1 MGEVETQSGM
11 RDKILDAAY
20 DIFAEQGY
28 GKASLNQIAK
38 KLGVTR
44 PALYYHFKSKDDLFA
59 ATYNRIDLLADVDT
73 ADALSCA
80 SADDFPDQLEAL
92 VRRIIGNLHK
102 DEQRSRF
109 VAAVESAS
117 HQSAAVRESVQQQN
131 TALHKAFSEVVAH
144 GVALG
149 AFRDDTN
156 VAEVAEYLCVIIR
169 GTSEELL
176 IGSAVDTEAI
186 VRRTVASVFA

>member
-20 DIFAEQGY
+20 DIFAEQGH

-73 ADALSCA
+73 TDALSCA
-80 SADDFPDQLEAL
+80 SADDFPGQLEAL

-156 VAEVAEYLCVIIR
+156 VAEIAEYLCVIIR

>member
-80 SADDFPDQLEAL
+80 SADGFPDQLEAL